1 MVKIGDAYVDLNA
14 VDAIVPMRG
23 VMDGYCVYL
32 SSGRFF
38 DLPGL
43 TEGEVESV
51 LETSGLFEPECEET
65 GRLLLRDADFS
76 SAELAELLKAA
87 ARGFLYLAK
96 DSGGQVYA
104 YSEEPKKGQASWIND
119 DSTSRTLRMKAGS
132 YDVLTFED
140 VLPVFI
146 PAIFEEDAT

>member
-1 MVKIGDAYVDLNA
+1 MVKLGDAYVDLNA

-23 VMDGYCVYL
+23 VMDGYSVYL

-38 DLPGL
+38 DVSGL

-51 LETSGLFEPECEET
+51 LEAGGLFEPECEET
-65 GRLLLRDADFS
+65 GRLLLRDTDFTGE
-76 SAELAELLKAA
+76 ELAELLKAT
-87 ARGFLYLAK
+87 ARGFFYLAK

-119 DSTSRTLRMKAGS
+119 DTVSRTLRMNAGN
-132 YDVLTFED
+132 YDVLSFDD
-140 VLPVFI
+140 VVPMYI
-146 PAIFEEDAT
+146 PAIFEEDME